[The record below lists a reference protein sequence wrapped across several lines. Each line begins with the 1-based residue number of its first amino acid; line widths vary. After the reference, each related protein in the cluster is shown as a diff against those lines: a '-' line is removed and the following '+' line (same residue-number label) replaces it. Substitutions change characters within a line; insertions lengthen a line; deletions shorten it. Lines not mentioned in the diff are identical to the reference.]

1 MEPDLILLILYMCIA
16 GSLIGIV
23 SGLIPGIHVNTLAAL
38 IVIFQDSISS
48 ALSSFIPIDYVP
60 AMMVCYIMSAAVMHS
75 AVDFIPST
83 FMGLPDADSALNV
96 LPAHRLLFEGKGMVA
111 VRSAAIGSLVGAFTS
126 IVLAIP
132 MYYLLSTWLGEYMDS
147 ITVGVLLL
155 VLILM
160 IIKEDGRNRA
170 IGTALI
176 IVSGVIG
183 IISMSGMIPSI
194 GFLGFDSGLMLP
206 LLSGLFGMPAIIMF
220 QGSSSI
226 PPQSDENRR
235 PVGLLPGIKGVLTG
249 SLTGWFPGITS
260 TSGATIA
267 GYIFGEEDSKGFIS
281 MTSSIGTAST
291 MFAFITFCI
300 SGNERS
306 GTMTAVSNIIENA
319 SITPGSELFTIVMI
333 TLAITSV
340 FAYFVTIS
348 AGQIFSKVISAIDI
362 NRMNL
367 MIIAFT
373 VVLTYLMTGYWGII
387 LLLLCTAIGII
398 PVITDTNR
406 IHLTGCLIV
415 PVILFTTGIL

>member
-60 AMMVCYIMSAAVMHS
+60 AMMVCCIMSAAVMHS

-96 LPAHRLLFEGKGMVA
+96 LPAHRLLFEGKGMIA

-220 QGSSSI
+220 QSSSSI

-281 MTSSIGTAST
+281 MTSSIGTAYP
-291 MFAFITFCI
+291 
-300 SGNERS
+300 EVKDR
-306 GTMTAVSNIIENA
+306 E
-319 SITPGSELFTIVMI
+319 P
-333 TLAITSV
+333 
-340 FAYFVTIS
+340 
-348 AGQIFSKVISAIDI
+348 
-362 NRMNL
+362 
-367 MIIAFT
+367 
-373 VVLTYLMTGYWGII
+373 
-387 LLLLCTAIGII
+387 
-398 PVITDTNR
+398 
-406 IHLTGCLIV
+406 
-415 PVILFTTGIL
+415 